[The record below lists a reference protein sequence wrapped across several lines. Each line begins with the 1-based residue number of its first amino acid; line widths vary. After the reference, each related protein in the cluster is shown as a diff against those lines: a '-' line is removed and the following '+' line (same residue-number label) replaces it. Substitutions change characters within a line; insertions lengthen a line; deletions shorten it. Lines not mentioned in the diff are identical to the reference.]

1 MELNFEFG
9 PVEDAISKVKLQHK
23 AMEELQTKTQGY
35 IPRVEGGWIGSDEKE
50 FSADVRRKLIPAIV
64 ELAMAIAGFS
74 SNLGAIGNIMGG
86 ADSKVTNM
94 VGGLAD
100 QFGSW
105 LK

>member
-35 IPRVEGGWIGSDEKE
+35 IPRVEGGWIGGDEKE
-50 FSADVRRKLIPAIV
+50 FSADLQRKLIPAQIQ
-64 ELAMAIAGFS
+64 LIQAIAGFGG
-74 SNLGAIGNIMGG
+74 NLGSIGNIMSQ
-86 ADSKVTNM
+86 ADSKGSNM
-94 VGGLAD
+94 VSGLAD
-100 QFGSW
+100 KFSSF